1 MRDTY
6 TLEYTNLDYR
16 WWVPGDWFNR
26 RIVYEHGSMTPIVM
40 DYRRKRLFVTTDSV
54 GHHLVETC
62 ANVETIS

>member
-6 TLEYTNLDYR
+6 TLEYSNLDFL
-16 WWVPGDWFNR
+16 WWNPIHWFNR
-26 RIVYEHGSMTPIVM
+26 RIVYKHDSMTPIVM

-62 ANVETIS
+62 ANVETVS